1 MRDGQQHWGNSMPN
15 QASTEDAFLKAPI
28 EDETLVSVFMINGT
42 RLSGHVASF
51 DRHIVM
57 LQSLTGRQM
66 VFKHA
71 ISTVMPGAA
80 DRPPRPPYAAGN
92 WARTSRT

>member
-1 MRDGQQHWGNSMPN
+1 MCTQALHCFERIVAFNSGAMQDGQQHWGNSMPN

-28 EDETLVSVFMINGT
+28 EDETLVSVFMINGM

-57 LQSLTGRQM
+57 PQSLT
-66 VFKHA
+66 
-71 ISTVMPGAA
+71 I
-80 DRPPRPPYAAGN
+80 
-92 WARTSRT
+92 ARWYSSMQSQR

>member
-1 MRDGQQHWGNSMPN
+1 MPN

-28 EDETLVSVFMINGT
+28 EDETLVSVFMINGM

-57 LQSLTGRQM
+57 PQSL
-66 VFKHA
+66 A
-71 ISTVMPGAA
+71 I
-80 DRPPRPPYAAGN
+80 
-92 WARTSRT
+92 ARWYSSMQSQR